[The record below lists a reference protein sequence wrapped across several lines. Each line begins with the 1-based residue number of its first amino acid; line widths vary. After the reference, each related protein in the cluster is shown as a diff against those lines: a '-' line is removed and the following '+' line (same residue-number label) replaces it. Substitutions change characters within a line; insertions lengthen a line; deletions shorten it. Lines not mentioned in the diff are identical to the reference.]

1 MSQKKIFLFFVI
13 KRCRH
18 TLRSFCRL
26 SGLAE
31 RGDNFWLHQ
40 SEKLKEFEKSWYAEI
55 KDDQC
60 DYSLKGEMES
70 TFEKMVGNHLCLAGP
85 MVDGYLQQIGKAIN
99 NKLGRKTTGLAP
111 AIKLYIPWEVAQH
124 VFQIFQGYG
133 AEFHEVK
140 KNKKR
145 RLVLWVNEDAI
156 ARKIFNPKR
165 FDGTYFLSKRIYKK
179 DESGKLQLSSIC
191 LLYTSPSPRDS

>member
-1 MSQKKIFLFFVI
+1 
-13 KRCRH
+13 
-18 TLRSFCRL
+18 
-26 SGLAE
+26 
-31 RGDNFWLHQ
+31 
-40 SEKLKEFEKSWYAEI
+40 
-55 KDDQC
+55 
-60 DYSLKGEMES
+60 
-70 TFEKMVGNHLCLAGP
+70 MVGNHLCLAGP
-85 MVDGYLQQIGKAIN
+85 MVDGYLQPIGKAIN
-99 NKLGRKTTGLAP
+99 NKLGRETTGLAP

-140 KNKKR
+140 KNKMR

-179 DESGKLQLSSIC
+179 DESGKLQLSSIAKVVVSKGTPIQVDYYFDSSTISMNFYIQH
-191 LLYTSPSPRDS
+191 YTSDGIAVDSSVQDLINMDITRKEAEEHFRVENMVLEN